1 MLEVKARAVFFVAA
15 PMGAT
20 ILHIIGSNSV
30 NLSDGRLIM
39 RRTCFSDEQMHR
51 KIAATRPSA
60 TLASCS

>member
-1 MLEVKARAVFFVAA
+1 
-15 PMGAT
+15 MGAT